1 MDENIGYYEE
11 FCERFVDYK
20 SSLENAKENLLNKT
34 KIRRENG
41 VYTIVNVGMGC
52 CIYLTYNFKYKRV
65 MGYFM
70 HGDCYGQYGVNDLPK
85 ALDFVK
91 NYKEV

>member
-1 MDENIGYYEE
+1 M
-11 FCERFVDYK
+11 
-20 SSLENAKENLLNKT
+20 LNKT

-52 CIYLTYNFKYKRV
+52 CIYLTYNFSYKSF

-70 HGDCYGQYGVNDLPK
+70 HWDCYGQYGVNDLPK

-91 NYKEV
+91 NYKEVWFLELIIYFEVVLLFLYYDFLFHHLFNL

>member
-1 MDENIGYYEE
+1 MDENIGYYED

-20 SSLENAKENLLNKT
+20 LSLEKAKQNLLDKK
-34 KIRRENG
+34 KIRRESG
-41 VYTIVNVGMGC
+41 AYTIVNVGMGC
-52 CIYLTYNFKYKRV
+52 CIYLTYNFRNQNV

-91 NYKEV
+91 NYREV

>member
-1 MDENIGYYEE
+1 MDDNIGSYEG
-11 FCERFVDYK
+11 FCERFSDFK
-20 SSLENAKENLLNKT
+20 SSLENAKENLLNKK
-34 KIRRENG
+34 KIRRECG
-41 VYTIVNVGMGC
+41 VYIIVYVGMGS

>member
-1 MDENIGYYEE
+1 MDENIGSYEE
-11 FCERFVDYK
+11 FYERFSDFK
-20 SSLENAKENLLNKT
+20 SSFESAKQNLLNKK
-34 KIRRENG
+34 KIRRESG
-41 VYTIVNVGMGC
+41 VYTIVYVGMGC
-52 CIYLTYNFKYKRV
+52 SIYLTYNFRYKSI

-91 NYKEV
+91 NYRAI